1 MWQESSVEQQS
12 LLGDMRIENKT
23 LLAMVFAVGKHG
35 RPGALGDAE
44 TCESPSY
51 LLFFKHLDI
60 FPE

>member
-1 MWQESSVEQQS
+1 MEQQS